1 VKLKRTITFIK
12 GQRKKIINQNN
23 ENRIE
28 KYNTIYLNQ
37 MMRLKTT
44 KTFTKKSRIKI
55 INSKNKD
62 HIGEYNIW

>member
-23 ENRIE
+23 ENRIK

-44 KTFTKKSRIKI
+44 KTFTKKIKD
-55 INSKNKD
+55 KNYKFK
-62 HIGEYNIW
+62 E